1 MYSISPAL
9 GQAWRAVVILMTD
22 EAAHIRKVLRV
33 QLERVRKEMAE
44 SEDVFLKKEEDDILK
59 ALSFL

>member
-1 MYSISPAL
+1 M
-9 GQAWRAVVILMTD
+9 WREVVILMTD

-33 QLERVRKEMAE
+33 QLERVRKEIAE
-44 SEDVFLKKEEDDILK
+44 NEDVFLKKEEEDILK